1 MEKILTIAIPAYNVE
16 RYLRQ
21 CLDSFLVESV
31 LEEAEVLIINDGSED
46 FTEQIGLEY
55 QRRFPDSIR
64 VITKE
69 NGGHGSA
76 INTGIEYA
84 QGKYFK
90 IVDGDDWVN
99 SEEWEEFIHF
109 LKSQDCDLVASNF
122 RKMDHTTQ
130 LPLKQ
135 QERTFYNIRYNE
147 MYKFQDIY
155 GKAFIKM
162 HSMTIRTSIFKEN
175 NIKIS
180 EHCFYVDAEYIF
192 FPIPYIKNVIFYEPD
207 IYMYRLGLPGQSIDI
222 KKMQKNMSNH
232 THVLER
238 MLRYYGQ
245 LDQNQLPD
253 GTVKYMQDS
262 IGKIIASQVKIYI
275 SFPLGSGMRKKLMEM
290 DQEIKKK
297 YPEIYNSVK
306 NNNVWIMRKTRYL
319 TFPLAVL
326 AFSILSKKSS

>member
-16 RYLRQ
+16 RYLKQ
-21 CLDSFLVESV
+21 CLDSFLVTSV
-31 LEEAEVLIINDGSED
+31 LKDIEILIINDGSVD
-46 FTEQIGLEY
+46 STEQIGLEY
-55 QRRFPDSIR
+55 HEKFPDSIR
-64 VITKE
+64 IITKK

-99 SEEWEEFIHF
+99 SEKWEEFIQF

-122 RKMDHTTQ
+122 CKVDHTTQ
-130 LPLKQ
+130 KPMKQ
-135 QERTFYNIRYNE
+135 QERTFYDVQYE
-147 MYKFQDIY
+147 KQYLFQDIY

-162 HSMTIRTSIFKEN
+162 HSMTIRTSIFKDN

-192 FPIPYIKNVIFYEPD
+192 FPVPYIKTVIFYEPD

-222 KKMQKNMSNH
+222 KKMQKNMNNH

-238 MLRYYGQ
+238 MLECYRSTD
-245 LDQNQLPD
+245 LTQLPE
-253 GTVKYMQDS
+253 GTVRYMQDS
-262 IGKIIASQVKIYI
+262 IGKIVSSQVKIYI
-275 SFPLGSGMRKKLMEM
+275 SFPIGNGMRKKLMEM
-290 DQEIKKK
+290 DRNLKKN
-297 YPEIYNSVK
+297 YPEVYNSVTNK
-306 NNNVWIMRKTRYL
+306 SVWLLRRTGYL
-319 TFPLAVL
+319 FFPVASVCCQLL
-326 AFSILSKKSS
+326 YNK

>member
-1 MEKILTIAIPAYNVE
+1 MKKILTIAIPAYNVE

-31 LEEAEVLIINDGSED
+31 LEETEVLIINDGSED
-46 FTEQIGLEY
+46 STEQIGLEY

-122 RKMDHTTQ
+122 RKMDHTT
-130 LPLKQ
+130 LYPLKQ
-135 QERTFYNIRYNE
+135 PELTFNNFRYNE

-180 EHCFYVDAEYIF
+180 QHCFYVDAEYIF

-290 DQEIKKK
+290 DKAIKKK
-297 YPEIYNSVK
+297 YPDIYNNVTNKSV
-306 NNNVWIMRKTRYL
+306 WLLRRTGYL
-319 TFPLAVL
+319 FFPIA
-326 AFSILSKKSS
+326 SICYQFLYR

>member
-31 LEEAEVLIINDGSED
+31 LSEIEILIINDGSED
-46 FTEQIGLEY
+46 STEQIGLEY
-55 QRRFPDSIR
+55 QRRFPESIC

-109 LKSQDCDLVASNF
+109 LKSQECDLVASNF

-130 LPLKQ
+130 LPLRQ
-135 QERTFYNIRYNE
+135 QGRTFYNIRYNE
-147 MYKFQDIY
+147 TYQFQDIY

-192 FPIPYIKNVIFYEPD
+192 FPIPYIKTVIFYEPD

-238 MLRYYGQ
+238 MLKYYDQ
-245 LDQNQLPD
+245 LNQTQLPN
-253 GTVKYMQDS
+253 GTLKYMQDS
-262 IGKIIASQVKIYI
+262 IGKIVASQVKIYI

-306 NNNVWIMRKTRYL
+306 NNNVWIMRKTGYL

-326 AFSILSKKSS
+326 AFRILSKKSS

>member
-21 CLDSFLVESV
+21 CLDSFLVASV
-31 LEEAEVLIINDGSED
+31 LDEIEILIINDGSKD
-46 FTEQIGLEY
+46 STEQIGLEY
-55 QRRFPDSIR
+55 QNEFPDSIR
-64 VITKE
+64 IITKE

-122 RKMDHTTQ
+122 RKIDHTTQ
-130 LPLKQ
+130 QPLKQ
-135 QERTFYNIRYNE
+135 QERTFYDVQ
-147 MYKFQDIY
+147 YKKPYRFEDIY

-162 HSMTIRTSIFKEN
+162 HSVTIRTSIFKEN
-175 NIKIS
+175 HIKIS

-192 FPIPYIKNVIFYEPD
+192 FPVPYIKTVIFYEPD

-238 MLRYYGQ
+238 MLEYYSQ
-245 LDQNQLPD
+245 TDRQYLPE
-253 GTVKYMQDS
+253 GTIRYMQDS
-262 IGKIIASQVKIYI
+262 IGKIVASQVKIYI
-275 SFPLGSGMRKKLMEM
+275 SFPLGNGMRKKLMDM
-290 DQEIKKK
+290 DHKLKKE
-297 YPEIYNSVK
+297 YPEIYHSISNKSV
-306 NNNVWIMRKTRYL
+306 WMLRRTGYL
-319 TFPLAVL
+319 LFPVA
-326 AFSILSKKSS
+326 SICYQILYR